1 MPDEIE
7 RIHKEVL
14 SFERIEA
21 VSDPMGADRGP
32 VAGVGAQAAAEEAA
46 SLIMIDVP
54 GRFLAPVQHSF
65 RALQLRV
72 QFLAPSRNA

>member
-1 MPDEIE
+1 MTGFHVTVDALVK
-7 RIHKEVL
+7 RV
-14 SFERIEA
+14 R
-21 VSDPMGADRGP
+21 RR
-32 VAGVGAQAAAEEAA
+32 AQAAAEEAA